1 MVFVDQKQK
10 SLEVLDWVIIGAY
23 FLGCIFVGLWV
34 SNSLISFFIWKVG
47 KAIHEA
53 DTSNT
58 SSLITKGAPERSDKI
73 YARLS
78 RKIKIL
84 HV

>member
-34 SNSLISFFIWKVG
+34 SNSLISFFIWNVSKS
-47 KAIHEA
+47 IHEV
-53 DTSNT
+53 DI
-58 SSLITKGAPERSDKI
+58 SLILHIWLKKAPLNDQIKPTLGYHER
-73 YARLS
+73 
-78 RKIKIL
+78 
-84 HV
+84 